1 MAKSGQ
7 RTSHIRQ
14 PVHLSGTTT
23 IGTPSSPAASTPLGQ
38 KAMQIP
44 QPLHQLVNTACG
56 RPPTLVW
63 SFTEPFVLAGAA
75 RALAAVAPG
84 SRAAEVP
91 LTSPWGVSG
100 SATAAPIPPGCP
112 AFEETVFAGSSS
124 LSFGNTTPPRG
135 ARRIAQ
141 PLAAHRNASPWIA
154 PGHLG
159 RPNAPMQHSPHPFI
173 STATG
178 SQGFRHHPKQLTGG
192 LPCVA
197 AAQGCPE
204 NAPRAPAARR
214 AGLAGEVAASAGSLA
229 PARVSE
235 AGWRGRDPHP

>member
-135 ARRIAQ
+135 ARRIAVMGPEAGAIAWLALPEASSNPGEVSRQ
-141 PLAAHRNASPWIA
+141 RGRTVRRATRPRDREVERGRVRFQRRYVKDLPRFGRITGRGHRARLGDTGWPFWSIERAAH
-154 PGHLG
+154 
-159 RPNAPMQHSPHPFI
+159 
-173 STATG
+173 
-178 SQGFRHHPKQLTGG
+178 
-192 LPCVA
+192 
-197 AAQGCPE
+197 
-204 NAPRAPAARR
+204 
-214 AGLAGEVAASAGSLA
+214 GLAG
-229 PARVSE
+229 
-235 AGWRGRDPHP
+235 